1 MVQAEDARWGCRW
14 CWYWTKHQ
22 TSNITT
28 WTKHQTSTRVD
39 REKEESMTA
48 AVGSSLAVDWLMS
61 VGRWWWSSGCSV
73 VVMVKAGAAGSW
85 SRKEREKEMSWWRR
99 SAEGRESWCWSVL
112 DWKCR
117 EDQRGE
123 EKKQGRAMKEKLKEE
138 EREEIGKEE
147 MIVLEW
153 RWLLLMYMVRKF
165 SCPKSFFFK

>member
-1 MVQAEDARWGCRW
+1 MKITKRRNGATGSCQPWRPKNRGAWCWRWPGRDARCYR
-14 CWYWTKHQ
+14 CWLKWEKMTGGGWWTDIIE
-22 TSNITT
+22 T
-28 WTKHQTSTRVD
+28 
-39 REKEESMTA
+39 
-48 AVGSSLAVDWLMS
+48 
-61 VGRWWWSSGCSV
+61 GRWEWR
-73 VVMVKAGAAGSW
+73 GA
-85 SRKEREKEMSWWRR
+85 
-99 SAEGRESWCWSVL
+99 AEGRESWCWSVL

-165 SCPKSFFFK
+165 SCPKSFFFF